1 MSRIRLAGSGGGDGT
16 TIGLFHGALL
26 LTGRKGFFEFP
37 VDEEIAENPTRTPGD
52 TVGPSLD
59 TGGVLF
65 IDEDTAA
72 ADEMAAFP
80 VMGTTGDMVQDAGE
94 AGFEEDQGI
103 VGGRDVAREGRLE
116 DSSRA
121 VDHIEEGLFWM
132 IQDFQTWGY
141 KGKMDQG

>member
-1 MSRIRLAGSGGGDGT
+1 MSRIGLAGSGGSDGT

-37 VDEEIAENPTRTPGD
+37 VDEEIAEDPTRTPGD

-59 TGGVLF
+59 AGGVLLV
-65 IDEDTAA
+65 DEDTAA

-80 VMGTTGDMVQDAGE
+80 VMRPTGDMVQDAGE

-103 VGGRDVAREGRLE
+103 VSGRDVAGEGRLE
-116 DSSRA
+116 DGGSA
-121 VDHIEEGLFWM
+121 VDHIEERLF
-132 IQDFQTWGY
+132 G
-141 KGKMDQG
+141 